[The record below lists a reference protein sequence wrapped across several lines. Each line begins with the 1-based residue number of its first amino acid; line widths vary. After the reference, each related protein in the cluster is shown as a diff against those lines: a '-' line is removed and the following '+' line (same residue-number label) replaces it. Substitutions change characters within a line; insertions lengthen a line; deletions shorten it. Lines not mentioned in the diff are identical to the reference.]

1 MLLIQLTS
9 SQSLAPHKPSRPLG
23 PAPSKTNTPHSLKQ
37 QPHSRTLLK
46 SKHTATHTWINDRPG
61 TSRRHTSRSSLCPS
75 LISHPPFHPSPSRS
89 PIPRTEKGAHTH
101 TNPHT
106 HTPTHPHTHT
116 HTHTQRGEESDRI
129 SNRGLEKR
137 MEREREVE
145 YLQASLQ
152 AADCLR
158 RERRSVS
165 WGQIVPADPRRARP
179 VHLGSLVCRA
189 LNSLFT
195 APLALDTSSP
205 RPRLRH
211 TRREHVQPGHDT
223 RSRDVESTF
232 ASIHLHQKH
241 QTKQQQQRTA
251 SAEQR
256 ANSKQ
261 RRAAAMTTPPHATCP
276 SSRPSVQLSATPCAH
291 AYHGPLFRREL
302 SFQRERTR
310 SLAQRPRARSRRG

>member
-1 MLLIQLTS
+1 
-9 SQSLAPHKPSRPLG
+9 
-23 PAPSKTNTPHSLKQ
+23 
-37 QPHSRTLLK
+37 
-46 SKHTATHTWINDRPG
+46 
-61 TSRRHTSRSSLCPS
+61 
-75 LISHPPFHPSPSRS
+75 
-89 PIPRTEKGAHTH
+89 
-101 TNPHT
+101 
-106 HTPTHPHTHT
+106 
-116 HTHTQRGEESDRI
+116 
-129 SNRGLEKR
+129 

-158 RERRSVS
+158 RERRSVF

-256 ANSKQ
+256 SEQQATASDRDDNATASSMPIITPV
-261 RRAAAMTTPPHATCP
+261 RAALGNALRARTPTTA
-276 SSRPSVQLSATPCAH
+276 
-291 AYHGPLFRREL
+291 
-302 SFQRERTR
+302 R
-310 SLAQRPRARSRRG
+310 SLIR

>member
-106 HTPTHPHTHT
+106 HTHTHTPTHTPTHP
-116 HTHTQRGEESDRI
+116 QRGEESDRI

-256 ANSKQ
+256 SEQQATASDRDDNATASSMPIITPV
-261 RRAAAMTTPPHATCP
+261 RAALGNALRARTPTTA
-276 SSRPSVQLSATPCAH
+276 
-291 AYHGPLFRREL
+291 
-302 SFQRERTR
+302 R
-310 SLAQRPRARSRRG
+310 SRARSRRG

>member
-1 MLLIQLTS
+1 MTDRGRLAATPLAAASAPRS
-9 SQSLAPHKPSRPLG
+9 S
-23 PAPSKTNTPHSLKQ
+23 
-37 QPHSRTLLK
+37 
-46 SKHTATHTWINDRPG
+46 ATHHFTLH
-61 TSRRHTSRSSLCPS
+61 RRAA
-75 LISHPPFHPSPSRS
+75 RS
-89 PIPRTEKGAHTH
+89 PEQKKGHTPTQTHIHTH
-101 TNPHT
+101 TR
-106 HTPTHPHTHT
+106 TP
-116 HTHTQRGEESDRI
+116 THTQRGEESDRI

-179 VHLGSLVCRA
+179 VHPGSLVCRA
-189 LNSLFT
+189 LISLFT

-232 ASIHLHQKH
+232 ASIHLHQNH

-256 ANSKQ
+256 SEQQATASDRDDNATASSMPIITPV
-261 RRAAAMTTPPHATCP
+261 RAALGNALRARTPTTA
-276 SSRPSVQLSATPCAH
+276 
-291 AYHGPLFRREL
+291 
-302 SFQRERTR
+302 R
-310 SLAQRPRARSRRG
+310 SLIR